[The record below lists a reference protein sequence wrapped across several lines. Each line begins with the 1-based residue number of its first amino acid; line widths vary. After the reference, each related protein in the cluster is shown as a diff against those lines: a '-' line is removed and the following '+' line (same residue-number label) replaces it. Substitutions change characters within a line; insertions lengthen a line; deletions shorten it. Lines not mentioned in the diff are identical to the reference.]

1 MGEAKNTELVEAFIK
16 RWQGREGGQERANY
30 VSFLNELIALLGLPL
45 PDPADATHEHNDYVF
60 ERAIKKHKDE
70 GDSHGRI
77 DLYKKNSFVLE
88 AKQSR
93 LKGAKKIA
101 GQNDLFT
108 TGVPEGSRGRRGA
121 DRAWDVLMLN
131 AKRQAEEYARA
142 HRSTTRYPWPIRSP
156 SAIEN
161 PHIPTGMPMSNV
173 ASRNL
178 FAALLVLAATSPA
191 LAADDPAAKDAPQ
204 GAAVTVL
211 KASKFCFPNLVEA
224 FGILIPREE
233 TMVRPERPG
242 LKVIE
247 ILTDA
252 GETVTAGQNLARL
265 ALPEGGSI
273 LVTSPVAG
281 TILSSTAAIGALA
294 SPRGEA
300 LFSIIAR
307 SEFDLVGMV
316 PTQDLPKLAVNQTAR
331 IRVVGAG
338 EVEGKVRRVAS
349 TVEPNSQLGQVFVGV
364 TTNRKLFVNS
374 SGRAI
379 IKTGQSCGVSV
390 PLTAVLYGAGGTV
403 VQVVRRARIETKR
416 VEVGLT
422 DGGQI
427 EIRDG
432 LIEGDIV
439 VARAGALLREGDP
452 VRAITAEA
460 EAR

>member
-1 MGEAKNTELVEAFIK
+1 
-16 RWQGREGGQERANY
+16 
-30 VSFLNELIALLGLPL
+30 
-45 PDPADATHEHNDYVF
+45 
-60 ERAIKKHKDE
+60 
-70 GDSHGRI
+70 
-77 DLYKKNSFVLE
+77 
-88 AKQSR
+88 
-93 LKGAKKIA
+93 
-101 GQNDLFT
+101 
-108 TGVPEGSRGRRGA
+108 
-121 DRAWDVLMLN
+121 
-131 AKRQAEEYARA
+131 
-142 HRSTTRYPWPIRSP
+142 
-156 SAIEN
+156 
-161 PHIPTGMPMSNV
+161 MPMYVRARHALQNLL
-173 ASRNL
+173 ASL
-178 FAALLVLAATSPA
+178 AAALLLLASPA
-191 LAADDPAAKDAPQ
+191 LAADEPVGKDTPQ

-233 TMVRPERPG
+233 TMVRPDRPG
-242 LKVIE
+242 LKVAE

-265 ALPEGGSI
+265 ALPEGGTI

-281 TILSSTAAIGALA
+281 TILSSTAAIGAPA

-300 LFSIIAR
+300 LFSILAR
-307 SEFDLVGMV
+307 NEFDLVGMV

-390 PLTAVLYGAGGTV
+390 PLTAVLYGSAGTV

-422 DGGQI
+422 EGGQI

-460 EAR
+460 EAK

>member
-1 MGEAKNTELVEAFIK
+1 MN
-16 RWQGREGGQERANY
+16 
-30 VSFLNELIALLGLPL
+30 
-45 PDPADATHEHNDYVF
+45 
-60 ERAIKKHKDE
+60 
-70 GDSHGRI
+70 
-77 DLYKKNSFVLE
+77 
-88 AKQSR
+88 
-93 LKGAKKIA
+93 
-101 GQNDLFT
+101 FT
-108 TGVPEGSRGRRGA
+108 S
-121 DRAWDVLMLN
+121 L
-131 AKRQAEEYARA
+131 
-142 HRSTTRYPWPIRSP
+142 H
-156 SAIEN
+156 
-161 PHIPTGMPMSNV
+161 
-173 ASRNL
+173 ASRTYL
-178 FAALLVLAATSPA
+178 ATLAATLLAFASPV

-233 TMVRPERPG
+233 TFVRPDRPG
-242 LKVIE
+242 LKVAD
-247 ILTDA
+247 ILADP
-252 GETVTAGQNLARL
+252 GETVAAGQPLARL
-265 ALPEGGSI
+265 ALPEGGTTV
-273 LVTSPVAG
+273 VTSPVAG
-281 TILSSTAAIGALA
+281 TILSSTATIGAPA

-300 LFSIIAR
+300 LFSLIAR
-307 SEFDLVGMV
+307 NEFDLVGMV
-316 PTQDLPKLAVNQTAR
+316 PTEDLPKLAVNQTAR
-331 IRVVGAG
+331 IKVVGAG

-364 TTNRKLFVNS
+364 TTNRRLFVNS

-390 PLTAVLYGAGGTV
+390 PLTAVLYGSAGTV
-403 VQVVRRARIETKR
+403 VQVVRRGRIETKR

-432 LIEGDIV
+432 LTEGDIV